1 MSRREAGRW
10 LVWGDGTPA
19 ESSKSFFGALAE
31 AITDLPVVDLDE
43 RPATEHRSAGDC
55 GEGDPLA
62 SIESDDKLHALI
74 RDRDP
79 GWTAPGIADSR
90 SRVSWMELVHDATEA
105 EVAAGRSGMRGYLR
119 LPD

>member
-1 MSRREAGRW
+1 VSELEAGRW

-19 ESSKSFFGALAE
+19 EAGKAVFGALAG
-31 AITDLPVVDLDE
+31 AFADLPTVDVDE
-43 RPATEHRSAGDC
+43 RPATEHPSADDC

-62 SIESDDKLHALI
+62 GIESDDELYALVHE
-74 RDRDP
+74 RDP
-79 GWTAPGIADSR
+79 QWTPPGVADSGTR
-90 SRVSWMELVHDATEA
+90 QPWMSMVHDATEA